1 MKKFRLISAFILF
14 FMGMTAFAAG
24 NHDSIDKFLK
34 SYEEIIVAVEK
45 AAKSNSLTDLI
56 ELEKKALELSEE
68 AEKLEENEEWTLDD
82 AKKFAELSNRYAV
95 AVSTITNSTMQSIDM
110 SGYGL

>member
-1 MKKFRLISAFILF
+1 
-14 FMGMTAFAAG
+14 MGMTAFAAG
-24 NHDSIDKFLK
+24 NHGSIDKFLK

-82 AKKFAELSNRYAV
+82 AKKFAELSNRYAA